1 MKKTLTAG
9 ILAALVLSWGSP
21 AFAAE
26 KKQEATVPAD
36 APNVAIMLDASGSM
50 ARKIDGVSK
59 YELAKKEA
67 FNFGSELEN
76 TNVLMRVFGSE
87 GNNKNSGKIQSCNAI
102 RGVYGFQTYDEQSF
116 RNSLNGI
123 KPTGWTPIAN
133 ALQDAKNAFDQL
145 DNNGKNV
152 VYLLTDGEET
162 CGGNPVKV
170 ATELRKSDR
179 ETVVNVIGFDFGEG
193 YHGQLTSIAKAGG
206 GEYFQAKTQKDIK
219 RIFTQ
224 EAAKLTK

>member
-1 MKKTLTAG
+1 MKKKMTLGILTAM
-9 ILAALVLSWGSP
+9 VLSLGSP

-26 KKQEATVPAD
+26 KKQEVTVAED

-50 ARKIDGVSK
+50 AKKIGGVSK
-59 YELAKKEA
+59 YELAKNEV
-67 FNFGSELEN
+67 FSFGSKLEN
-76 TNVLMRVFGSE
+76 ANVLMRVFGSE
-87 GNNKNSGKIQSCNAI
+87 GNNKNSGKVQSCNAI

-123 KPTGWTPIAN
+123 GPTGWTPIAN
-133 ALQDAKNAFDQL
+133 ALQDAKNALDQL

-170 ATELRKSDR
+170 ATELRKSNA
-179 ETVVNVIGFDFGEG
+179 VVNVIGFDYEG
-193 YHGQLTSIAKAGG
+193 DFHGQLTSIAAAGG
-206 GEYFQAKTQKDIK
+206 GEYFQAKTKNDIK

-224 EAAKLTK
+224 EAIELSK

>member
-1 MKKTLTAG
+1 MKKKLTVG
-9 ILAALVLSWGSP
+9 ILTALVLSLGSP

-26 KKQEATVPAD
+26 KKQEAAVAED

-50 ARKIDGVSK
+50 AKKIDGVTK
-59 YELAKKEA
+59 YELAKQEA
-67 FNFGSELEN
+67 FNFSSKLQN

-102 RGVYGFQTYDEQSF
+102 RGVYGFQPFEEQSF

-145 DNNGKNV
+145 DNSGKNV

-179 ETVVNVIGFDFGEG
+179 DTVVNVIGFDYGRG

-206 GEYFQAKTQKDIK
+206 GEYFEAKTKNDIK
-219 RIFTQ
+219 KIFTQ
-224 EAAKLTK
+224 EAVKLSK

>member
-1 MKKTLTAG
+1 MRKKLTLGIMTAM
-9 ILAALVLSWGSP
+9 VLSLGSP

-26 KKQEATVPAD
+26 KKQEVTVAED
-36 APNVAIMLDASGSM
+36 APNIAIMLDASGSM
-50 ARKIDGVSK
+50 AKKMNGVSK
-59 YELAKKEA
+59 YELAKNEA
-67 FNFGSELEN
+67 FSFGSKLEN

-87 GNNKNSGKIQSCNAI
+87 GNNKNSGKVQSCNAI

-123 KPTGWTPIAN
+123 GPTGWTPIAN

-145 DNNGKNV
+145 NSNGKNI

-179 ETVVNVIGFDFGEG
+179 DTVVNVIGFDYEG
-193 YHGQLTSIAKAGG
+193 DFHGQLTSIAKAGG
-206 GEYFQAKTQKDIK
+206 GEYFQAKTKNDIK
-219 RIFTQ
+219 KIFTQ
-224 EAAKLTK
+224 EAIELSK